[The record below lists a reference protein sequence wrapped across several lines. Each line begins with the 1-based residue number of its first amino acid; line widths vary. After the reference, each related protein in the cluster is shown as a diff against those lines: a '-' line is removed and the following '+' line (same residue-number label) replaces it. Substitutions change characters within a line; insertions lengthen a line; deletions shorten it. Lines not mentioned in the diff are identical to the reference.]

1 MYYEW
6 DLELTQQQ
14 VQKLVHTAI
23 SDYKPDIIFTHSN
36 KDNHFEH
43 RLIADQVLVEARC
56 VPGITIRRVLAGV
69 TPNISQ
75 TYGQHGAFVPNVFYD
90 ISNYPMTCKNFALNE
105 YAVLGILPLNG
116 NDIRSPQAVT
126 AMDSY
131 YGKTIGVEYAEAF
144 ELIFEVN

>member
-1 MYYEW
+1 M
-6 DLELTQQQ
+6 
-14 VQKLVHTAI
+14 
-23 SDYKPDIIFTHSN
+23 
-36 KDNHFEH
+36 
-43 RLIADQVLVEARC
+43 
-56 VPGITIRRVLAGV
+56 LAGV

-105 YAVLGILPLNG
+105 YAVLGILQLNG

-126 AMDSY
+126 AMNSY